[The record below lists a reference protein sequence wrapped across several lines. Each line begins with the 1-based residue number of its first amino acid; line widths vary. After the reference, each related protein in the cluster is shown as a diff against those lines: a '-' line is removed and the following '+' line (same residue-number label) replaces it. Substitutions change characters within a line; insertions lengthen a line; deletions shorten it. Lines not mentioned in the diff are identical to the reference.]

1 MGRTHG
7 ERRSD
12 PVSQGSILRGTGVVR
27 QEAVVNHNIPWV
39 VLLLTNL
46 TSLPARSADNLPIDP
61 SHTAVLFSWN
71 HRGLSH
77 PVARL
82 EKLAGA
88 VILDQTDLTKSSVT
102 VTMPLEGLRTGSIE
116 LDRRLLG
123 KDFFDVARYPV
134 LSFKSTR
141 VEIAGDGSHLRISGD
156 LSVHGVTRAVML
168 DAHINKIIHASAA
181 DKPAAGFD
189 AQASLRRSDFGL
201 GRYVPMVSDEITVHM
216 TLEASED

>member
-1 MGRTHG
+1 
-7 ERRSD
+7 
-12 PVSQGSILRGTGVVR
+12 VR
-27 QEAVVNHNIPWV
+27 EEAGVNHSTPWV
-39 VLLLTNL
+39 VLLLINL
-46 TSLPARSADNLPIDP
+46 TSFPAWSADSLPIDP

-82 EKLAGA
+82 EKVAGV
-88 VILDQTDLTKSSVT
+88 VILDQTDLTRSSVT
-102 VTMPLEGLRTGSIE
+102 VTMALEGLRTGSIE

-123 KDFFDVARYPV
+123 KDFFDVERYPV
-134 LSFKSTR
+134 ISFKSTR

-156 LSVHGVTRAVML
+156 LLVHGVTRPVTL
-168 DAHINKIIHASAA
+168 DAHINKIIRGSAA

-189 AQASLRRSDFGL
+189 AQATLRRSDFGL